1 MRDEQTMMSSHNDEK
16 ERAMRNEKEE
26 LIAGHKKKC
35 DLMAQN
41 HASEMERVRQLHK
54 KVSV

>member
-16 ERAMRNEKEE
+16 DRAMRNEKEE